1 MDSLEIIGGK
11 RLRGTVAVSGSKN
24 SALPIMAACLLAD
37 GPCRL
42 HKVPELSDIAHMVKV
57 LEVLGARVRRERDG
71 AMTIEVVD
79 DSNCHAPYD
88 LVRKMRASVCV
99 MGPLLGKRRKARVSQ
114 PGGCNIGDRP
124 IDIHLRGFRALG
136 ARQDLVDGDVVL
148 TAEKGLVGDEV
159 FLGGP
164 FGSTVLGTGNV
175 LMAAV
180 MAKGTTVIEMAA
192 CEPEVEDL
200 ARFLVA
206 MGAKIDGVGT
216 SRLTVTGVESLKGV
230 EYTIIPDRIEAG
242 TFMIAGV
249 ATNGEVE
256 VAGCERRHL
265 MAFIDR
271 LRSAGVEIE
280 RKGADSL
287 VAARGPWL
295 SAVDVVTQPYPGY
308 PTDLQAQMMALLCI
322 ADGNSIVT
330 EKIYPDRFIHVAEL
344 SRMGACIRKEG
355 PTAVIQGVR
364 KLRGAPVMASD
375 LRASAAL
382 VIAGLMAEG
391 KTTVNRVYHIDRGY
405 ERIDAKL
412 AGLGAIIHRV
422 ADEKTGVLAGSEAAG

>member
-1 MDSLEIIGGK
+1 MDSIEIIGGK
-11 RLRGTVAVSGSKN
+11 RLRGAVDISGSKN
-24 SALPIMAACLLAD
+24 SALPILAACLLAE

-42 HKVPELSDIAHMVKV
+42 HRVPELSDIGHMIRV
-57 LEVLGARVRRERDG
+57 LETLGARCTRHRDG
-71 AMTIEVVD
+71 SMTVEVVD
-79 DSNCHAPYD
+79 ESNCHAPYD

-136 ARQDLVDGDVVL
+136 AEQDLIDGDVIL
-148 TAEKGLVGDEV
+148 TADKGLVGDEI

-180 MAKGTTVIEMAA
+180 LAKGTTVIECAA

-200 ARFLVA
+200 ARFLIA
-206 MGAKIDGVGT
+206 MGAKIEGAGT
-216 SRLTVTGVESLKGV
+216 PRLTVTGVERLSGC
-230 EYTIIPDRIEAG
+230 EYHVIPDRIEAG
-242 TFMIAGV
+242 TYMVAGA

-256 VAGCERRHL
+256 VRGCRPAHL
-265 MAFIDR
+265 MAFTDR
-271 LRSAGVEIE
+271 LRAAGVIVEK
-280 RKGADSL
+280 RGDDGL
-287 VAARGPWL
+287 VVASGRRVVPT
-295 SAVDVVTQPYPGY
+295 DVVTQPYPGF
-308 PTDLQAQMMALLCI
+308 PTDLQAQMMALLCLG
-322 ADGNSIVT
+322 DGNSIVT

-344 SRMGACIRKEG
+344 NRMGAQIRKEG
-355 PTAVIQGVR
+355 PTAIVQGVR
-364 KLRGAPVMASD
+364 RLRGAPVMASD

-405 ERIDAKL
+405 ERIDQKF

-422 ADEKTGVLAGSEAAG
+422 SEEATSVLAGSEAAG